1 MLLAGDIGGTKTALG
16 VFSPDA
22 GARAPLAEATF
33 PSGVHG
39 SLEEVVQEF
48 LRQQPHPIDRASFGV
63 AGPVVEGTAK
73 ITNLPWTIDE
83 TRLRDTLG
91 IPQVRIVNDLVAI
104 ASAVPILAA
113 SDLHTLNEGRA
124 VPKGAIAVIAPG
136 TGLGESFLTWGGNR
150 YHAHASEGGHS
161 DFAPRGATQRGLLEY
176 LARDGSHVSCERV
189 CSGLGVPHLYAYLK
203 SLGAALEP
211 AWLGK
216 QLTDAEDPTP
226 AIVAAATAH
235 DPPAELARAA
245 LTMFVSILGAEAG
258 NVALKVLSTGGVYL
272 GGGMS
277 VRVLPMLEGA
287 EFKEAFC
294 DKGRMSALLGEM
306 PVHVITRPDVAL
318 TGAAQVGLDL

>member
-22 GARAPLAEATF
+22 GARSPLAEATF

-39 SLEEVVQEF
+39 SLEEVLQEF

-83 TRLRDTLG
+83 KRLGDELK
-91 IPQVRIVNDLVAI
+91 ISSVRIVNDLVAI
-104 ASAVPILAA
+104 ASAVPILEP
-113 SDLHTLNEGRA
+113 SDLHTLSPGRA
-124 VPKGAIAVIAPG
+124 VPQGAIAVIAPG
-136 TGLGESFLTWGGNR
+136 TGLGESFLTWGAGR
-150 YHAHASEGGHS
+150 YHAHPSEGGHS
-161 DFAPRGATQRGLLEY
+161 DFAPRGAAERGLLEW
-176 LARDGSHVSCERV
+176 LAQDGSHVSCERV

-203 SLGAALEP
+203 SAGGTEEP
-211 AWLGK
+211 AWL
-216 QLTDAEDPTP
+216 AEALAGAADPTP
-226 AIVAAATAH
+226 VIVSAATQH

-245 LTMFVSILGAEAG
+245 LRMFVSILGAEAG
-258 NVALKVLSTGGVYL
+258 NVALKVLATGGVYL
-272 GGGMS
+272 GGGMPMH
-277 VRVLPMLEGA
+277 VLPLLEGD
-287 EFKEAFC
+287 EFRTAFR
-294 DKGRMSALLGEM
+294 DKGRMSALLAEM